1 MASIDLYRAASIL
14 FVDVVERVPDD
25 AWERPGLGT
34 WDVRGLVGHTARAFL
49 TVIDYLGLDEPSS
62 VSIETAGDYY
72 GSLYLVYTNPE
83 AIHRR
88 GVDVGRTLGAD
99 PAGAILSLRDRA
111 LDLSEAQ
118 QPGRVVS
125 IGGMG
130 IPLDE
135 YLLTRVFELVVHTL
149 DLGRALDLTVDV
161 PPALV
166 EATATLAAAIAARTG
181 KGEQL
186 LLARTGRAPLPSDFS
201 VV

>member
-1 MASIDLYRAASIL
+1 MVSIDRFRAASDL
-14 FVDVVERVPDD
+14 FVDAVEGVPDD

-34 WDVRGLVGHTARAFL
+34 WDVRGLVGHTARAL
-49 TVIDYLGLDEPSS
+49 ITVIDYLDLDEPSS

-88 GVDVGRTLGAD
+88 GVDVGRSLGDD
-99 PAGAILSLRDRA
+99 PAAAVRALRDRA
-111 LDLSEAQ
+111 IAVVEAQ
-118 QPGRVVS
+118 REGRIVS

-130 IPLDE
+130 ILLEE
-135 YLLTRVFELVVHTL
+135 YLQTRVFELVVHTM
-149 DLGRALDLTVDV
+149 DLRRAVGTPVEV
-161 PPALV
+161 PPVLV
-166 EATATLAAAIAARTG
+166 ETTATLAAAIAARTG

-186 LLARTGRAPLPSDFS
+186 LLALTGRAPLPPDFS